1 MSAEAQRIGHGDTD
15 IRLLPLID
23 HKVQITGRIRMT
35 IVDRCRHKAVLHCQ
49 CRNDRFQCPAGT
61 KQVSGHGFRTGYI
74 RLHRCSAKRLFH
86 SQRFTGIIE
95 RRAGSMRIDII
106 NIRSCNSSIL
116 DCHGHGTGRLCS
128 IRKRCR
134 NMIGITGAAIPD
146 DLPIDFRISGKRML
160 QLLQNQHTGSLS
172 HNEAL
177 AFRVEGN
184 RSTIGILSLMQM
196 AKTTNAARRLAD
208 YGLPFITVLTDPTM
222 GGVSASFAFIGDVVI
237 AEPKALIGFAGG
249 VATGSCFL
257 KKGFSLGRAYE
268 TKSLSGAVLPV
279 LLVIGVATG
288 AYAASTEGPGSKH
301 APLLLA
307 LVVALVIGALAQKS
321 RMCFAGSIRDVIL
334 MKNFDLLSIIAA
346 LFVVMTIYNIATG
359 NFHLSFSGQPIAHSQ
374 HLWNI
379 LGMYVVGFAAVLAG
393 GCPLRQLILAG
404 QGSSDSAVT
413 FLGMLLGAAFAHN
426 FNLVGSVA
434 KAATA
439 TDAAVPGGPA
449 MPGKIAVIVCI
460 VLLFVIAATNLRRKK
475 AAK

>member
-1 MSAEAQRIGHGDTD
+1 MKLFDKTWKLALSGVVIGLLVMLLAMSGNPANMAICVACFIRDAAGALKLHTAAPVQYFRPEIVGFVCGSFLISVATKEYRSTAGSAPMVRFLLGAVMMIGALVFLGCPLRMVLRMSAGD
-15 IRLLPLID
+15 L
-23 HKVQITGRIRMT
+23 
-35 IVDRCRHKAVLHCQ
+35 
-49 CRNDRFQCPAGT
+49 
-61 KQVSGHGFRTGYI
+61 
-74 RLHRCSAKRLFH
+74 
-86 SQRFTGIIE
+86 
-95 RRAGSMRIDII
+95 
-106 NIRSCNSSIL
+106 
-116 DCHGHGTGRLCS
+116 
-128 IRKRCR
+128 
-134 NMIGITGAAIPD
+134 
-146 DLPIDFRISGKRML
+146 
-160 QLLQNQHTGSLS
+160 
-172 HNEAL
+172 
-177 AFRVEGN
+177 
-184 RSTIGILSLMQM
+184 
-196 AKTTNAARRLAD
+196 NA
-208 YGLPFITVLTDPTM
+208 YV
-222 GGVSASFAFIGDVVI
+222 
-237 AEPKALIGFAGG
+237 ALIGFAGG

-279 LLVIGVATG
+279 LLAALLVIGVATG

-359 NFHLSFSGQPIAHSQ
+359 NFHLSFFGQPIAHSQ
-374 HLWNI
+374 HLWDI

-426 FNLVGSVA
+426 FNLVGSAA

>member
-1 MSAEAQRIGHGDTD
+1 MKLFDKTWKLALSGVVIGFLVMLLAMSGNPANMAICVACFIRDAAGALKLHTAAPVQYFRPEIVGFVCGSFLISMATKEYRSTAGSAPMVRFLLGAVMMIGALVFLGCPLRMVLRMSAGD
-15 IRLLPLID
+15 L
-23 HKVQITGRIRMT
+23 
-35 IVDRCRHKAVLHCQ
+35 
-49 CRNDRFQCPAGT
+49 
-61 KQVSGHGFRTGYI
+61 
-74 RLHRCSAKRLFH
+74 
-86 SQRFTGIIE
+86 
-95 RRAGSMRIDII
+95 
-106 NIRSCNSSIL
+106 
-116 DCHGHGTGRLCS
+116 
-128 IRKRCR
+128 
-134 NMIGITGAAIPD
+134 
-146 DLPIDFRISGKRML
+146 
-160 QLLQNQHTGSLS
+160 
-172 HNEAL
+172 
-177 AFRVEGN
+177 
-184 RSTIGILSLMQM
+184 
-196 AKTTNAARRLAD
+196 NA
-208 YGLPFITVLTDPTM
+208 YV
-222 GGVSASFAFIGDVVI
+222 
-237 AEPKALIGFAGG
+237 ALIGFAGG

-268 TKSLSGAVLPV
+268 TKPLSGAVLPV
-279 LLVIGVATG
+279 LLAALLVIGVATG

-346 LFVVMTIYNIATG
+346 LFVVMTVYNIATG

-426 FNLVGSVA
+426 FNLVGSAA

-460 VLLFVIAATNLRRKK
+460 VLLFMIAATNLRRKK

>member
-1 MSAEAQRIGHGDTD
+1 MKLFDKTWKLALSGVVIGLLVMLLAMSGNPANMAICVACFIRDAAGALKLHTAAPVQYFRPEIVGFVCGSFLISVATKEYRSTAGSAPMVRFLLGAVMMIGALVFLGCPLRMVLRMSAGD
-15 IRLLPLID
+15 L
-23 HKVQITGRIRMT
+23 
-35 IVDRCRHKAVLHCQ
+35 
-49 CRNDRFQCPAGT
+49 
-61 KQVSGHGFRTGYI
+61 
-74 RLHRCSAKRLFH
+74 
-86 SQRFTGIIE
+86 
-95 RRAGSMRIDII
+95 
-106 NIRSCNSSIL
+106 
-116 DCHGHGTGRLCS
+116 
-128 IRKRCR
+128 
-134 NMIGITGAAIPD
+134 
-146 DLPIDFRISGKRML
+146 
-160 QLLQNQHTGSLS
+160 
-172 HNEAL
+172 
-177 AFRVEGN
+177 
-184 RSTIGILSLMQM
+184 
-196 AKTTNAARRLAD
+196 NA
-208 YGLPFITVLTDPTM
+208 YV
-222 GGVSASFAFIGDVVI
+222 
-237 AEPKALIGFAGG
+237 ALIGFAGG

-279 LLVIGVATG
+279 LLAALLVIGVATG

-426 FNLVGSVA
+426 FNLVGSAA

>member
-1 MSAEAQRIGHGDTD
+1 MKLFDKTWKLALSGVVIGLLVMLLAMSGNPANMAICVACFIRDAAGALKLHTAAPVQYFRPEIVGFVCGSFLISMATKEYRSTAGSAPMVRFLLGAVMMIGALVFLGCPLRMVLRMSAGD
-15 IRLLPLID
+15 L
-23 HKVQITGRIRMT
+23 
-35 IVDRCRHKAVLHCQ
+35 
-49 CRNDRFQCPAGT
+49 
-61 KQVSGHGFRTGYI
+61 
-74 RLHRCSAKRLFH
+74 
-86 SQRFTGIIE
+86 
-95 RRAGSMRIDII
+95 
-106 NIRSCNSSIL
+106 
-116 DCHGHGTGRLCS
+116 
-128 IRKRCR
+128 
-134 NMIGITGAAIPD
+134 
-146 DLPIDFRISGKRML
+146 
-160 QLLQNQHTGSLS
+160 
-172 HNEAL
+172 
-177 AFRVEGN
+177 
-184 RSTIGILSLMQM
+184 
-196 AKTTNAARRLAD
+196 NA
-208 YGLPFITVLTDPTM
+208 YV
-222 GGVSASFAFIGDVVI
+222 
-237 AEPKALIGFAGG
+237 ALIGFAGG

-268 TKSLSGAVLPV
+268 TKPLSGAVLPV
-279 LLVIGVATG
+279 LLAALLVIGVATG

-334 MKNFDLLSIIAA
+334 MKNFDLLSIIAT
-346 LFVVMTIYNIATG
+346 LFAVMTIYNIATG

-426 FNLVGSVA
+426 FNLVGSAA

>member
-1 MSAEAQRIGHGDTD
+1 MKLFDKTWKLALSGVVIGLLVMLLAMSGNPANMAICVACFIRDAAGALKLHTAAPVQYFRPEIVGFVCGSFLISMATKEYRSTAGSAPMVRFLLGAVMMIGALVFLGCPLRMVLRMSAGD
-15 IRLLPLID
+15 L
-23 HKVQITGRIRMT
+23 
-35 IVDRCRHKAVLHCQ
+35 
-49 CRNDRFQCPAGT
+49 
-61 KQVSGHGFRTGYI
+61 
-74 RLHRCSAKRLFH
+74 
-86 SQRFTGIIE
+86 
-95 RRAGSMRIDII
+95 
-106 NIRSCNSSIL
+106 
-116 DCHGHGTGRLCS
+116 
-128 IRKRCR
+128 
-134 NMIGITGAAIPD
+134 
-146 DLPIDFRISGKRML
+146 
-160 QLLQNQHTGSLS
+160 
-172 HNEAL
+172 
-177 AFRVEGN
+177 
-184 RSTIGILSLMQM
+184 
-196 AKTTNAARRLAD
+196 NA
-208 YGLPFITVLTDPTM
+208 YV
-222 GGVSASFAFIGDVVI
+222 
-237 AEPKALIGFAGG
+237 ALIGFAGG

-279 LLVIGVATG
+279 LLAALLVIGVATG

-307 LVVALVIGALAQKS
+307 LMVALVIGALAQKS

-346 LFVVMTIYNIATG
+346 LFVVMTVYNIATG

-426 FNLVGSVA
+426 FNLVGSAA
-434 KAATA
+434 KAASA

>member
-1 MSAEAQRIGHGDTD
+1 MKLFDKTWKLALSGVVIGLLVMLLAMSGNPANMAICVACFIRDAAGALKLHTAAPVQYFRPEIVGFVCGSFLISVATKEYRSTAGSAPMVRFLLGAVMMIGALVFLGCPLRMVLRMSAGD
-15 IRLLPLID
+15 L
-23 HKVQITGRIRMT
+23 
-35 IVDRCRHKAVLHCQ
+35 
-49 CRNDRFQCPAGT
+49 
-61 KQVSGHGFRTGYI
+61 
-74 RLHRCSAKRLFH
+74 
-86 SQRFTGIIE
+86 
-95 RRAGSMRIDII
+95 
-106 NIRSCNSSIL
+106 
-116 DCHGHGTGRLCS
+116 
-128 IRKRCR
+128 
-134 NMIGITGAAIPD
+134 
-146 DLPIDFRISGKRML
+146 
-160 QLLQNQHTGSLS
+160 
-172 HNEAL
+172 
-177 AFRVEGN
+177 
-184 RSTIGILSLMQM
+184 
-196 AKTTNAARRLAD
+196 NA
-208 YGLPFITVLTDPTM
+208 YV
-222 GGVSASFAFIGDVVI
+222 
-237 AEPKALIGFAGG
+237 ALIGFAGG

-279 LLVIGVATG
+279 LLAALLVIGVATG

-301 APLLLA
+301 APLLPA

-426 FNLVGSVA
+426 FNLVGSAA

>member
-1 MSAEAQRIGHGDTD
+1 MKLFDKTWKLTLSGVVIGLLVMLLAMSGNPANMAICVACFIRDAAGALKLHTAAPVQYFRPEIVGFVCGSFLISVATKEYRSTAGSAPMVRFLLGAVMMIGALVFLGCPLRMVLRMSAGD
-15 IRLLPLID
+15 L
-23 HKVQITGRIRMT
+23 
-35 IVDRCRHKAVLHCQ
+35 
-49 CRNDRFQCPAGT
+49 
-61 KQVSGHGFRTGYI
+61 
-74 RLHRCSAKRLFH
+74 
-86 SQRFTGIIE
+86 
-95 RRAGSMRIDII
+95 
-106 NIRSCNSSIL
+106 
-116 DCHGHGTGRLCS
+116 
-128 IRKRCR
+128 
-134 NMIGITGAAIPD
+134 
-146 DLPIDFRISGKRML
+146 
-160 QLLQNQHTGSLS
+160 
-172 HNEAL
+172 
-177 AFRVEGN
+177 
-184 RSTIGILSLMQM
+184 
-196 AKTTNAARRLAD
+196 NA
-208 YGLPFITVLTDPTM
+208 YV
-222 GGVSASFAFIGDVVI
+222 
-237 AEPKALIGFAGG
+237 ALIGFAGG

-268 TKSLSGAVLPV
+268 TKPLSGAVLPV
-279 LLVIGVATG
+279 LLAALLVIGVATG

-426 FNLVGSVA
+426 FNLVGSAA

>member
-1 MSAEAQRIGHGDTD
+1 MKLFDKTWKLALSGVVIGLLVMLLAMSGNPANMAICVACFIRDAAGALKLHTAAPVQYFRPEIVGFVCGSFLISMATKEYRSTAGSAPMVRFLLGAVMMIGALVFLGCPLRMVLRMSAGD
-15 IRLLPLID
+15 L
-23 HKVQITGRIRMT
+23 
-35 IVDRCRHKAVLHCQ
+35 
-49 CRNDRFQCPAGT
+49 
-61 KQVSGHGFRTGYI
+61 
-74 RLHRCSAKRLFH
+74 
-86 SQRFTGIIE
+86 
-95 RRAGSMRIDII
+95 
-106 NIRSCNSSIL
+106 
-116 DCHGHGTGRLCS
+116 
-128 IRKRCR
+128 
-134 NMIGITGAAIPD
+134 
-146 DLPIDFRISGKRML
+146 
-160 QLLQNQHTGSLS
+160 
-172 HNEAL
+172 
-177 AFRVEGN
+177 
-184 RSTIGILSLMQM
+184 
-196 AKTTNAARRLAD
+196 NA
-208 YGLPFITVLTDPTM
+208 YV
-222 GGVSASFAFIGDVVI
+222 
-237 AEPKALIGFAGG
+237 ALIGFAGG

-346 LFVVMTIYNIATG
+346 LFAVMTIYNIATG

-426 FNLVGSVA
+426 FNLVGSAA

>member
-1 MSAEAQRIGHGDTD
+1 MKLFDKTWKLALSGVIIGLLVMLLAMSGNPANMAICVACFIRDAAGALKLHTAAPVQYFRPEIVGFVCGSFLISMATKEYRSTAGSAPMVRFLLGAVMMIGALVFLGCPLRMVLRMSAGD
-15 IRLLPLID
+15 L
-23 HKVQITGRIRMT
+23 
-35 IVDRCRHKAVLHCQ
+35 
-49 CRNDRFQCPAGT
+49 
-61 KQVSGHGFRTGYI
+61 
-74 RLHRCSAKRLFH
+74 
-86 SQRFTGIIE
+86 
-95 RRAGSMRIDII
+95 
-106 NIRSCNSSIL
+106 
-116 DCHGHGTGRLCS
+116 
-128 IRKRCR
+128 
-134 NMIGITGAAIPD
+134 
-146 DLPIDFRISGKRML
+146 
-160 QLLQNQHTGSLS
+160 
-172 HNEAL
+172 
-177 AFRVEGN
+177 
-184 RSTIGILSLMQM
+184 
-196 AKTTNAARRLAD
+196 NA
-208 YGLPFITVLTDPTM
+208 YV
-222 GGVSASFAFIGDVVI
+222 
-237 AEPKALIGFAGG
+237 ALIGFAGG

-257 KKGFSLGRAYE
+257 KKGFSLGRSYE

-279 LLVIGVATG
+279 LLAALLVIGVATG

-346 LFVVMTIYNIATG
+346 LFVVMTVYNIATG

-426 FNLVGSVA
+426 FNLVGSAA

-449 MPGKIAVIVCI
+449 IPGKIAVIVCI

-475 AAK
+475 EAK

>member
-1 MSAEAQRIGHGDTD
+1 MKLFDKTWKLALSGVVIGLLVMLLAMSGNPANMAICVACFIRDAAGALKLHTAAPVQYFRPEIVGFVCGSFLISIATKEYRSTAGSAPMVRFLLGAVMMIGALVFLGCPLRMVLRMSAGD
-15 IRLLPLID
+15 L
-23 HKVQITGRIRMT
+23 
-35 IVDRCRHKAVLHCQ
+35 
-49 CRNDRFQCPAGT
+49 
-61 KQVSGHGFRTGYI
+61 
-74 RLHRCSAKRLFH
+74 
-86 SQRFTGIIE
+86 
-95 RRAGSMRIDII
+95 
-106 NIRSCNSSIL
+106 
-116 DCHGHGTGRLCS
+116 
-128 IRKRCR
+128 
-134 NMIGITGAAIPD
+134 
-146 DLPIDFRISGKRML
+146 
-160 QLLQNQHTGSLS
+160 
-172 HNEAL
+172 
-177 AFRVEGN
+177 
-184 RSTIGILSLMQM
+184 
-196 AKTTNAARRLAD
+196 NA
-208 YGLPFITVLTDPTM
+208 YV
-222 GGVSASFAFIGDVVI
+222 
-237 AEPKALIGFAGG
+237 ALIGFAGG

-279 LLVIGVATG
+279 LLAALLVIGVATG

-374 HLWNI
+374 HLWDI

-426 FNLVGSVA
+426 FNLVGSAA

>member
-1 MSAEAQRIGHGDTD
+1 MKLFDKTWKLALSGVVIGLLVMLLAMSGNPANMAICVACFIRDAAGALKLHTAAPVQYFRPEIVGFVCGSFLISMATKEYRSTAGSAPMVRFLLGAVMMIGALVFLGCPLRMVLRMSAGD
-15 IRLLPLID
+15 L
-23 HKVQITGRIRMT
+23 
-35 IVDRCRHKAVLHCQ
+35 
-49 CRNDRFQCPAGT
+49 
-61 KQVSGHGFRTGYI
+61 
-74 RLHRCSAKRLFH
+74 
-86 SQRFTGIIE
+86 
-95 RRAGSMRIDII
+95 
-106 NIRSCNSSIL
+106 
-116 DCHGHGTGRLCS
+116 
-128 IRKRCR
+128 
-134 NMIGITGAAIPD
+134 
-146 DLPIDFRISGKRML
+146 
-160 QLLQNQHTGSLS
+160 
-172 HNEAL
+172 
-177 AFRVEGN
+177 
-184 RSTIGILSLMQM
+184 
-196 AKTTNAARRLAD
+196 NA
-208 YGLPFITVLTDPTM
+208 YV
-222 GGVSASFAFIGDVVI
+222 
-237 AEPKALIGFAGG
+237 ALIGFAGG

-279 LLVIGVATG
+279 LLAALLVIGVATG

-346 LFVVMTIYNIATG
+346 LFAVMTIYNIAAG

-426 FNLVGSVA
+426 FNLVGSAA

-449 MPGKIAVIVCI
+449 MPGKIAVVVCI

>member
-1 MSAEAQRIGHGDTD
+1 MKLFDKTWKLALSGVVIGFLVMLLAMSGNPANMAICVACFIRDAAGALKLHTAAPVQYFRPEIVGFVCGSFLISMATKEYRSTAGSAPMVRFLLGAVMMIGALVFLGCPLRMVLRMSAGD
-15 IRLLPLID
+15 L
-23 HKVQITGRIRMT
+23 
-35 IVDRCRHKAVLHCQ
+35 
-49 CRNDRFQCPAGT
+49 
-61 KQVSGHGFRTGYI
+61 
-74 RLHRCSAKRLFH
+74 
-86 SQRFTGIIE
+86 
-95 RRAGSMRIDII
+95 
-106 NIRSCNSSIL
+106 
-116 DCHGHGTGRLCS
+116 
-128 IRKRCR
+128 
-134 NMIGITGAAIPD
+134 
-146 DLPIDFRISGKRML
+146 
-160 QLLQNQHTGSLS
+160 
-172 HNEAL
+172 
-177 AFRVEGN
+177 
-184 RSTIGILSLMQM
+184 
-196 AKTTNAARRLAD
+196 NA
-208 YGLPFITVLTDPTM
+208 YV
-222 GGVSASFAFIGDVVI
+222 
-237 AEPKALIGFAGG
+237 ALIGFAGG

-279 LLVIGVATG
+279 LLAALLVIGVATG

-346 LFVVMTIYNIATG
+346 LFVVMTVYNIATG

-426 FNLVGSVA
+426 FNLVGSAA

>member
-1 MSAEAQRIGHGDTD
+1 MKLFDKTWKLALSGVVIGLLVMLLAMSGNPANMAICVACFIRDAAGALKLHTAAPVQYFRPELVGFVCGSFLISMATKEYRSTAGSAPMVRFLLGAVMMIGALVFLGCPLRMVLRMSAGD
-15 IRLLPLID
+15 L
-23 HKVQITGRIRMT
+23 
-35 IVDRCRHKAVLHCQ
+35 
-49 CRNDRFQCPAGT
+49 
-61 KQVSGHGFRTGYI
+61 
-74 RLHRCSAKRLFH
+74 
-86 SQRFTGIIE
+86 
-95 RRAGSMRIDII
+95 
-106 NIRSCNSSIL
+106 
-116 DCHGHGTGRLCS
+116 
-128 IRKRCR
+128 
-134 NMIGITGAAIPD
+134 
-146 DLPIDFRISGKRML
+146 
-160 QLLQNQHTGSLS
+160 
-172 HNEAL
+172 
-177 AFRVEGN
+177 
-184 RSTIGILSLMQM
+184 
-196 AKTTNAARRLAD
+196 NA
-208 YGLPFITVLTDPTM
+208 YV
-222 GGVSASFAFIGDVVI
+222 
-237 AEPKALIGFAGG
+237 ALIGFAGG

-279 LLVIGVATG
+279 LLAALLVIGVATG

-334 MKNFDLLSIIAA
+334 MKNFDLLSIIAT
-346 LFVVMTIYNIATG
+346 LFAVMTIYNIATD

-426 FNLVGSVA
+426 FNLVGSAA

>member
-1 MSAEAQRIGHGDTD
+1 MATKEYRSTAGSAPMVRFLLGAVMMIGALVFLGCPLRMVLRMSAGD
-15 IRLLPLID
+15 L
-23 HKVQITGRIRMT
+23 
-35 IVDRCRHKAVLHCQ
+35 
-49 CRNDRFQCPAGT
+49 
-61 KQVSGHGFRTGYI
+61 
-74 RLHRCSAKRLFH
+74 
-86 SQRFTGIIE
+86 
-95 RRAGSMRIDII
+95 
-106 NIRSCNSSIL
+106 
-116 DCHGHGTGRLCS
+116 
-128 IRKRCR
+128 
-134 NMIGITGAAIPD
+134 
-146 DLPIDFRISGKRML
+146 
-160 QLLQNQHTGSLS
+160 
-172 HNEAL
+172 
-177 AFRVEGN
+177 
-184 RSTIGILSLMQM
+184 
-196 AKTTNAARRLAD
+196 NA
-208 YGLPFITVLTDPTM
+208 YV
-222 GGVSASFAFIGDVVI
+222 
-237 AEPKALIGFAGG
+237 ALIGFAGG

-279 LLVIGVATG
+279 LLAALLVIGVATG

-346 LFVVMTIYNIATG
+346 LFAVMTIYNIATG

-426 FNLVGSVA
+426 FNLV
-434 KAATA
+434 AAPPKLPQRPMPLFP
-439 TDAAVPGGPA
+439 AARPCPA
-449 MPGKIAVIVCI
+449 RLQSSFALYCC
-460 VLLFVIAATNLRRKK
+460 L
-475 AAK
+475 

>member
-1 MSAEAQRIGHGDTD
+1 MKLFDKTWKLALSGLVIGLLVMLLAMSGNPANMAICVACFIRDAAGALKLHTATPVQYFRPEIVGFVCGSFLISMATKEYRSTAGSAPMVRFLLGAVMMIGALVFLGCPLRMVLRMSAGD
-15 IRLLPLID
+15 L
-23 HKVQITGRIRMT
+23 
-35 IVDRCRHKAVLHCQ
+35 
-49 CRNDRFQCPAGT
+49 
-61 KQVSGHGFRTGYI
+61 
-74 RLHRCSAKRLFH
+74 
-86 SQRFTGIIE
+86 
-95 RRAGSMRIDII
+95 
-106 NIRSCNSSIL
+106 
-116 DCHGHGTGRLCS
+116 
-128 IRKRCR
+128 
-134 NMIGITGAAIPD
+134 
-146 DLPIDFRISGKRML
+146 
-160 QLLQNQHTGSLS
+160 
-172 HNEAL
+172 
-177 AFRVEGN
+177 
-184 RSTIGILSLMQM
+184 
-196 AKTTNAARRLAD
+196 NA
-208 YGLPFITVLTDPTM
+208 YV
-222 GGVSASFAFIGDVVI
+222 
-237 AEPKALIGFAGG
+237 ALIGFAGG

-257 KKGFSLGRAYE
+257 KKGFSLGRSYE

-279 LLVIGVATG
+279 LLAALLVIGVATG

-346 LFVVMTIYNIATG
+346 LFVVMTVYNIATG

-426 FNLVGSVA
+426 FNLVGSAA

>member
-1 MSAEAQRIGHGDTD
+1 MKLFDKTWKLALSGVVIGLLVMLLAMSGNPANMAICVACFIRDAAGALKLHTAAPVQYFRPEIVGFVCGSFLISMATKEYRSTAGSAPMVRFLLGAVMMIGALVFLGCPLRMVLRMSAGD
-15 IRLLPLID
+15 L
-23 HKVQITGRIRMT
+23 
-35 IVDRCRHKAVLHCQ
+35 
-49 CRNDRFQCPAGT
+49 
-61 KQVSGHGFRTGYI
+61 
-74 RLHRCSAKRLFH
+74 
-86 SQRFTGIIE
+86 
-95 RRAGSMRIDII
+95 
-106 NIRSCNSSIL
+106 
-116 DCHGHGTGRLCS
+116 
-128 IRKRCR
+128 
-134 NMIGITGAAIPD
+134 
-146 DLPIDFRISGKRML
+146 
-160 QLLQNQHTGSLS
+160 
-172 HNEAL
+172 
-177 AFRVEGN
+177 
-184 RSTIGILSLMQM
+184 
-196 AKTTNAARRLAD
+196 NA
-208 YGLPFITVLTDPTM
+208 YV
-222 GGVSASFAFIGDVVI
+222 
-237 AEPKALIGFAGG
+237 ALIGFTGG

-279 LLVIGVATG
+279 LLAALLVIGVATG

-346 LFVVMTIYNIATG
+346 LFVVMTVYNIATG

-426 FNLVGSVA
+426 FNLVGSAA

>member
-1 MSAEAQRIGHGDTD
+1 MKLFDKTWKLALSGVVIGLLVMLLAMSGNPANMAICVACFIRDAAGALKLHTAAPVQYFRPEIVGFVCGSFLISMATKEYRSTAGSAPMVRFLLGAVMMIGALVFLGCPLRMVLRMSAGD
-15 IRLLPLID
+15 L
-23 HKVQITGRIRMT
+23 
-35 IVDRCRHKAVLHCQ
+35 
-49 CRNDRFQCPAGT
+49 
-61 KQVSGHGFRTGYI
+61 
-74 RLHRCSAKRLFH
+74 
-86 SQRFTGIIE
+86 
-95 RRAGSMRIDII
+95 
-106 NIRSCNSSIL
+106 
-116 DCHGHGTGRLCS
+116 
-128 IRKRCR
+128 
-134 NMIGITGAAIPD
+134 
-146 DLPIDFRISGKRML
+146 
-160 QLLQNQHTGSLS
+160 
-172 HNEAL
+172 
-177 AFRVEGN
+177 
-184 RSTIGILSLMQM
+184 
-196 AKTTNAARRLAD
+196 NA
-208 YGLPFITVLTDPTM
+208 YV
-222 GGVSASFAFIGDVVI
+222 
-237 AEPKALIGFAGG
+237 ALIGFAGG

-279 LLVIGVATG
+279 LLAALLVIGVATG

-307 LVVALVIGALAQKS
+307 LMVALVIGALAQKS

-346 LFVVMTIYNIATG
+346 LFAVMAIYNIATS

-426 FNLVGSVA
+426 FNLVGSAA

-460 VLLFVIAATNLRRKK
+460 VLLFMIAATNLRRKK

>member
-1 MSAEAQRIGHGDTD
+1 MKLFDKTWKLAASGAVIGLLVMLLAIYGNPANMAICVACFVRDMAGALKLHTAAPVQYFRPEIVGFVCGSFLISVATKEYRSTAGSAPMVRFLLGAVMMIGALVFLGCPLRMVLRMSAGD
-15 IRLLPLID
+15 L
-23 HKVQITGRIRMT
+23 
-35 IVDRCRHKAVLHCQ
+35 
-49 CRNDRFQCPAGT
+49 
-61 KQVSGHGFRTGYI
+61 
-74 RLHRCSAKRLFH
+74 
-86 SQRFTGIIE
+86 
-95 RRAGSMRIDII
+95 
-106 NIRSCNSSIL
+106 
-116 DCHGHGTGRLCS
+116 
-128 IRKRCR
+128 
-134 NMIGITGAAIPD
+134 
-146 DLPIDFRISGKRML
+146 
-160 QLLQNQHTGSLS
+160 
-172 HNEAL
+172 
-177 AFRVEGN
+177 
-184 RSTIGILSLMQM
+184 
-196 AKTTNAARRLAD
+196 NA
-208 YGLPFITVLTDPTM
+208 YV
-222 GGVSASFAFIGDVVI
+222 
-237 AEPKALIGFAGG
+237 ALIGFAGG

-279 LLVIGVATG
+279 LLAALLVIGVATG

-346 LFVVMTIYNIATG
+346 LFVVMTVYNIATG

-426 FNLVGSVA
+426 FNLVGSAA

>member
-1 MSAEAQRIGHGDTD
+1 MKLFDKTWKLALSGVVIGLLVMLLAMSGNPANMAICVACFIRDAAGALKLHTAAPVQYFRPEIVGFVCGSFLISMATKEYRPTAGSAPMVRFLLGAVMMIGALVFLGCPLRMVLRMSAGD
-15 IRLLPLID
+15 L
-23 HKVQITGRIRMT
+23 
-35 IVDRCRHKAVLHCQ
+35 
-49 CRNDRFQCPAGT
+49 
-61 KQVSGHGFRTGYI
+61 
-74 RLHRCSAKRLFH
+74 
-86 SQRFTGIIE
+86 
-95 RRAGSMRIDII
+95 
-106 NIRSCNSSIL
+106 
-116 DCHGHGTGRLCS
+116 
-128 IRKRCR
+128 
-134 NMIGITGAAIPD
+134 
-146 DLPIDFRISGKRML
+146 
-160 QLLQNQHTGSLS
+160 
-172 HNEAL
+172 
-177 AFRVEGN
+177 
-184 RSTIGILSLMQM
+184 
-196 AKTTNAARRLAD
+196 NA
-208 YGLPFITVLTDPTM
+208 YV
-222 GGVSASFAFIGDVVI
+222 
-237 AEPKALIGFAGG
+237 ALIGFAGG

-279 LLVIGVATG
+279 LLAALLVIGVATG

-334 MKNFDLLSIIAA
+334 MKNFDLLSIIAT
-346 LFVVMTIYNIATG
+346 LFAVMTFYNIATG

-426 FNLVGSVA
+426 FNLVGSAA

-460 VLLFVIAATNLRRKK
+460 VLLFVIAAANLHRKK

>member
-1 MSAEAQRIGHGDTD
+1 MKLFDKTWKLALSGVVIGLLVMLLAMSGNPANMAICVACFIRDTAGALKLHTAAPVQYFRPEIVGFVCGSFLISVATKEYRSTAGSAPMVRFLLGAVMMIGALVFLGCPLRMVLRMSAGD
-15 IRLLPLID
+15 L
-23 HKVQITGRIRMT
+23 
-35 IVDRCRHKAVLHCQ
+35 
-49 CRNDRFQCPAGT
+49 
-61 KQVSGHGFRTGYI
+61 
-74 RLHRCSAKRLFH
+74 
-86 SQRFTGIIE
+86 
-95 RRAGSMRIDII
+95 
-106 NIRSCNSSIL
+106 
-116 DCHGHGTGRLCS
+116 
-128 IRKRCR
+128 
-134 NMIGITGAAIPD
+134 
-146 DLPIDFRISGKRML
+146 
-160 QLLQNQHTGSLS
+160 
-172 HNEAL
+172 
-177 AFRVEGN
+177 
-184 RSTIGILSLMQM
+184 
-196 AKTTNAARRLAD
+196 NA
-208 YGLPFITVLTDPTM
+208 YV
-222 GGVSASFAFIGDVVI
+222 
-237 AEPKALIGFAGG
+237 ALIGFTGG

-268 TKSLSGAVLPV
+268 TKPLSGAVLPV
-279 LLVIGVATG
+279 LLAALLVIGVATG

-346 LFVVMTIYNIATG
+346 LFVVMTVYNIATG

-413 FLGMLLGAAFAHN
+413 FLGMLLGTAFAHN
-426 FNLVGSVA
+426 FNLVGSAA
-434 KAATA
+434 KAATE

-449 MPGKIAVIVCI
+449 MPGKIAVIICI
-460 VLLFVIAATNLRRKK
+460 ALLFVIAATNLRRKK

>member
-1 MSAEAQRIGHGDTD
+1 MKLFDKTWKLALSGVVIGLLVMLLAMSGNPANMAICVACFIRDAAGALKLHTAAPVQYFRPEIVGFVCGSFLISMATKEYRSTAGSVPMVRFLLGAVMMIGALVFLGCPLRMVLRMSAGD
-15 IRLLPLID
+15 L
-23 HKVQITGRIRMT
+23 
-35 IVDRCRHKAVLHCQ
+35 
-49 CRNDRFQCPAGT
+49 
-61 KQVSGHGFRTGYI
+61 
-74 RLHRCSAKRLFH
+74 
-86 SQRFTGIIE
+86 
-95 RRAGSMRIDII
+95 
-106 NIRSCNSSIL
+106 
-116 DCHGHGTGRLCS
+116 
-128 IRKRCR
+128 
-134 NMIGITGAAIPD
+134 
-146 DLPIDFRISGKRML
+146 
-160 QLLQNQHTGSLS
+160 
-172 HNEAL
+172 
-177 AFRVEGN
+177 
-184 RSTIGILSLMQM
+184 
-196 AKTTNAARRLAD
+196 NA
-208 YGLPFITVLTDPTM
+208 YV
-222 GGVSASFAFIGDVVI
+222 
-237 AEPKALIGFAGG
+237 ALIGFAGG

-279 LLVIGVATG
+279 LLAALLVIGVATG

-307 LVVALVIGALAQKS
+307 LMVALVIGALAQKS

-346 LFVVMTIYNIATG
+346 LFAVMTIYNIATS

-426 FNLVGSVA
+426 FNLVGSAA

-460 VLLFVIAATNLRRKK
+460 VLLFMIAATNLRRKK